1 MKTLIDYV
9 LAHGWDDDDLAAIEL
24 ALAMPTEEALE
35 EALALFGDQQC
46 SPVESATRKQ
56 TFS

>member
-35 EALALFGDQQC
+35 EALALTG
-46 SPVESATRKQ
+46 
-56 TFS
+56 